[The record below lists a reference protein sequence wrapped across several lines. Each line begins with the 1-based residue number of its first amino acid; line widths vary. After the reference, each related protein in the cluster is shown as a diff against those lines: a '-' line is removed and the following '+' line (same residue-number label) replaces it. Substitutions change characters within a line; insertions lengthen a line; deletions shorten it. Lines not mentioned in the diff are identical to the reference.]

1 MGKDE
6 YIQNYCNRWER
17 LNSILQRN
25 STQAAQVW
33 ALEWASGNVVVAVNE
48 QVVSVARSSMFFIRS
63 LSNLAPTLPQI
74 LGDRVTD
81 VPGWFWFQRDHNE
94 SSWRQ
99 SLVSCPEIEPGYKT
113 RILAT
118 RPRG

>member
-6 YIQNYCNRWER
+6 YIQNYSNRWEG
-17 LNSILQRN
+17 LNSILRRN
-25 STQAAQVW
+25 STQAAEVW
-33 ALEWASGNVVVAVNE
+33 ALEWVSRKVVEAVNE

-74 LGDRVTD
+74 LGDRVTN

-99 SLVSCPEIEPGYKT
+99 SLFSFPGIEPG
-113 RILAT
+113 
-118 RPRG
+118 